1 MNQWFKRLFFT
12 VLFLLVGYV
21 LTVQVLRWIA
31 FGDEESEALAVMEVA
46 PVAPAGESG
55 FKYLAYTDLVVP
67 EDELDAA
74 LAADL
79 DAFIAWHATA
89 GERFATTGDVVVQPP
104 QLPSA
109 SRYPPR
115 AAVAPPDVDCGFRD
129 EDCLAKLRGQEDIV
143 RTWLD
148 AEAERL
154 ALAEKALAAG
164 HFLNP
169 YPHDVASPLA
179 NFRLLRLPLNDIA
192 LQALE
197 GDVAGALPRA
207 CALLANSRR
216 HLRNDGMLIEK
227 IVTASLAEGAGAL
240 LADLRALDPTLPL
253 PGECNAALE
262 PVTVD
267 DYQVCGALRTEYA
280 MLAELSRQTN
290 AAMDGWRLPAR
301 WVLYSDKL
309 QRAWSANHFA
319 PMCTAEGQAAIA
331 RGEIPQLEVQDYD
344 RTSINF
350 WAAPISHILASIASP
365 AYGNYQQRLLDHAE
379 ALRGHLAAII
389 ATQAGPEPQ
398 PES

>member
-1 MNQWFKRLFFT
+1 MTRWFKRLFFT
-12 VLFLLVGYV
+12 VLVLVLGYV
-21 LTVQVLRWIA
+21 VVVQVLRWMA
-31 FGDEESEALAVMEVA
+31 FGDEERAALAVMEVA
-46 PVAPAGESG
+46 PDAPEGEGG
-55 FKYLAYTDLVVP
+55 FKYLAYAELEVP
-67 EDELDAA
+67 DSELDAA
-74 LAADL
+74 LAADV
-79 DAFIAWHATA
+79 DAFADWHATA
-89 GERFATTGDVVVQPP
+89 GERFATSGSVDVQPP
-104 QLPSA
+104 PLPSA

-129 EDCLAKLRGQEDIV
+129 GDCLAKLRGQEEAV
-143 RTWLD
+143 RAWLD

-207 CALLANSRR
+207 CALLSDSRR

-253 PGECNAALE
+253 PGECAAALA
-262 PVTVD
+262 PVQLA

-319 PMCTAEGQAAIA
+319 PMCTAEGQAAIE
-331 RGEIPQLEVQDYD
+331 RGEIPDLKVQDYD

-379 ALRGHLAAII
+379 ALRGHLAAIN